1 MTLYSAFRLWTED
14 PALAGLNKR
23 RNESYTQTEFE
34 QLQYSCAAR
43 GVTVIPEIEA
53 PGHALVITQWKP
65 ELGMEGQIDLL
76 NLSNPD
82 STEQMKTVWQ
92 TFLPWFHSKA
102 VHIGADEYVDSQLSK
117 TALAEVYNVFVNEM
131 ADYIYG
137 ESGKTIR
144 IWGTFPPNSNYST
157 QINKNVTL
165 QHWEF
170 FEDK

>member
-23 RNESYTQTEFE
+23 QNESYTQDQFE
-34 QLQYSCAAR
+34 HLQASCAAR

-53 PGHALVITQWKP
+53 PGHALVFTQWKP

-82 STEQMKTVWQ
+82 STAQMKTVWK
-92 TFLPWFHSKA
+92 TFLPWFHSKV

-117 TALAEVYNVFVNEM
+117 TALAEVYNVFVNNM
-131 ADYIYG
+131 ADFISG